1 MSKSP
6 INFGALSAIGSS
18 LTSAVGGG
26 GLYGRMSDEQLRR
39 QYDSMS
45 RLGGGIGSFFGSQ
58 RNAIFQEIQRRQA
71 LGNFGMPQATASVSG
86 GPGASFTDPNNTTTT
101 GNFSINPNA
110 GGSFANAVEA
120 TGAPGSDMGNFSDGS
135 QGYAVNRF
143 GGFSGPT
150 GGGTVPANVA
160 TAENFSPE
168 ATMAAGAMF
177 GNSTQFQPRKKL
189 ITL

>member
-6 INFGALSAIGSS
+6 INFGMMSGIAGIMSRQYSN
-18 LTSAVGGG
+18 
-26 GLYGRMSDEQLRR
+26 MSDEQLRR
-39 QYDSMS
+39 QYDAYS
-45 RLGGGIGSFFGSQ
+45 RLGGGIMGGVGSFFGGQ
-58 RNAIFQEIQRRQA
+58 RNAMQAEIQRRQM
-71 LGNFGMPQATASVSG
+71 LGDFGMPQATASVSG
-86 GPGASFTDPNNTTTT
+86 GPGAAFTDPNNTTTT

-110 GGSFANAVEA
+110 GGRFANAVEA

-143 GGFSGPT
+143 GGFAGAT
-150 GGGTVPANVA
+150 GGGMMPTNVA
-160 TAENFSPE
+160 TDSNFNPASKIAAAEI
-168 ATMAAGAMF
+168 F

>member
-6 INFGALSAIGSS
+6 INFGAIGAIGAALS
-18 LTSAVGGG
+18 GGG

-39 QYDSMS
+39 QYDAYS
-45 RLGGGIGSFFGSQ
+45 RIGGGLGGPGGFFGAQ
-58 RNAIFQEIQRRQA
+58 RNAMMAEIQRRQT
-71 LGNFGMPQATASVSG
+71 LGNFGMPQQGSG
-86 GPGASFTDPNNTTTT
+86 GGAGPSATDPNNTTTT

-110 GGSFANAVEA
+110 SGGLAAQVA

-143 GGFSGPT
+143 GGFAGTT

>member
-6 INFGALSAIGSS
+6 INFGAIGAIGSI
-18 LTSAVGGG
+18 VGGG
-26 GLYGRMSDEQLRR
+26 SMYGRMSDEQLRR
-39 QYDSMS
+39 QYDAYS
-45 RLGGGIGSFFGSQ
+45 RLGGGIMGGAGGFFGAQ
-58 RNAIFQEIQRRQA
+58 RNAMMAEIQRRQT
-71 LGNFGMPQATASVSG
+71 LGNFGMPQQGSG
-86 GPGASFTDPNNTTTT
+86 GGAGPSATDPNNTTTN

-110 GGSFANAVEA
+110 NASFAQEA
-120 TGAPGSDMGNFSDGS
+120 TGAPMADPTGA
-135 QGYAVNRF
+135 GYATNRF
-143 GGFSGPT
+143 GGFAGPT

>member
-6 INFGALSAIGSS
+6 INFGMMSG
-18 LTSAVGGG
+18 VGGMMSSMMSG
-26 GLYGRMSDEQLRR
+26 AYGNMSDQDLRAQYDRYSALGPAFQSMGNIQGALQGMQAEINRR
-39 QYDSMS
+39 QS
-45 RLGGGIGSFFGSQ
+45 
-58 RNAIFQEIQRRQA
+58 
-71 LGNFGMPQATASVSG
+71 LGNFGMPQQGSG
-86 GPGASFTDPNNTTTT
+86 GGLGPSATDPNNTTTT

-110 GGSFANAVEA
+110 NASFAQAA

-143 GGFSGPT
+143 GGFAGPT
-150 GGGTVPANVA
+150 GGGMMPTNVA
-160 TAENFSPE
+160 TDSNFNPASKIAAAEI
-168 ATMAAGAMF
+168 F

>member
-6 INFGALSAIGSS
+6 INFGAFGAIGSS

-86 GPGASFTDPNNTTTT
+86 GAGPSATDPNNTSTT

-110 GGSFANAVEA
+110 NASFAQAA

-135 QGYAVNRF
+135 EGYAVNRF
-143 GGFSGPT
+143 GGFAGTT